1 MGVLFAGRILH
12 EGGCYLQAGARQ
24 PGGSPHPPLGSKLV
38 LQGAIYWSK
47 SGENLVVIHVTRQNI
62 LNEIAKNRV
71 VIQKNRVVIQKNRVI
86 K

>member
-1 MGVLFAGRILH
+1 MRGGAICRPGLDSTGVRRILH
-12 EGGCYLQAGARQ
+12 WVQ
-24 PGGSPHPPLGSKLV
+24 SV
-38 LQGAIYWSK
+38 LQRAIYWSK
-47 SGENLVVIHVTRQNI
+47 SGENLVVIHVTGQNI